1 MTTTNNSTL
10 FFELRQSGLLL
21 LTALIW
27 GCSFVAQSVGMETV
41 GPFTFTS
48 SRMALGV
55 LSLLPLVLFMR
66 RRLAAFKP
74 NEAARRRSSE
84 YKKNL
89 LLGGFLCGLF
99 LFGGESLQQFG
110 FVHQTEVGKAGFITA
125 LYIVFVPLI
134 GLLLGRKSRPLLWIS
149 VAVAV
154 AGLWYLCIPPEGF
167 TVAQGDLYV
176 FLCAIVF
183 ALHILVIS
191 RFVTKVDGIEL
202 SLMQFFFGSLIASTM
217 MGIFETPTFAGWRAA
232 LPSILWAGIMSN
244 GIAYTLQ
251 IVGQRGM
258 NETAASLI
266 LSLESVVSVL
276 AGWALL
282 GEVLSMREGFGC
294 VLMAAAVVMAQL
306 PEWKKT
312 PKAAA

>member
-1 MTTTNNSTL
+1 MPQNNNL
-10 FFELRQSGLLL
+10 LFELRQSGLLL

-55 LSLLPLVLFMR
+55 LSLLPLAFFMR
-66 RRLAAFKP
+66 RRLAAYKP
-74 NEAARRRSSE
+74 DEAAHRRKPE

-134 GLLLGRKSRPLLWIS
+134 GLLLGKKSRPLLWIS

-167 TVAQGDLYV
+167 TIAQGDLYV

-183 ALHILVIS
+183 SLHILVIS

-217 MGIFETPTFAGWRAA
+217 MGIYETPTFAGWWAA
-232 LPSILWAGIMSN
+232 LPAILWAGIMSN

-282 GEVLSMREGFGC
+282 GEVLSAREGFGC

-306 PEWKKT
+306 PERKKA
-312 PKAAA
+312 PKATA